1 MRKSL
6 VIETLYE
13 VSIAFRK
20 ESFTNAKKILNFI
33 QSLTNEKK
41 LMKSLTA
48 FHNQPT
54 NQPTN
59 QLLPTNRSHRILL
72 TPVQKQLVEIAFPKM
87 ERNIAIRFNLLSNH
101 LFGKS

>member
-20 ESFTNAKKILNFI
+20 ESFINAKKILNFI

-54 NQPTN
+54 NQPIIINNTD
-59 QLLPTNRSHRILL
+59 LIGSYWRRS
-72 TPVQKQLVEIAFPKM
+72 K
-87 ERNIAIRFNLLSNH
+87 NN
-101 LFGKS
+101 

>member
-20 ESFTNAKKILNFI
+20 ESFINAKKILNFI

-54 NQPTN
+54 NYYQ
-59 QLLPTNRSHRILL
+59 QHRSHRILL
-72 TPVQKQLVEIAFPKM
+72 TPVQKQLGEIAFPKM
-87 ERNIAIRFNLLSNH
+87 ERNIVIRFNLLSNH

>member
-6 VIETLYE
+6 IIETLYE
-13 VSIAFRK
+13 VSIVFRK
-20 ESFTNAKKILNFI
+20 ESFINAKKVLNFI
-33 QSLTNEKK
+33 QSLTNKK
-41 LMKSLTA
+41 KVLKSLTA

-59 QLLPTNRSHRILL
+59 YYQQQRSHRTLL
-72 TPVQKQLVEIAFPKM
+72 APVQEQLGEIAFPKM
-87 ERNIAIRFNLLSNH
+87 EKNIVIRFNLLSNH

>member
-20 ESFTNAKKILNFI
+20 ESFINAKKILNFI

-59 QLLPTNRSHRILL
+59 YYQQTDLIGSYWRRS
-72 TPVQKQLVEIAFPKM
+72 K
-87 ERNIAIRFNLLSNH
+87 NN
-101 LFGKS
+101 